1 MQTERF
7 KIQHHP
13 QNIRKREWILKYNL
27 NKYVFTIVTL
37 TGFALQLLLQNNP
50 CQTRKVVY

>member
-7 KIQHHP
+7 TILHHP

-27 NKYVFTIVTL
+27 NKFVFTIVTL
-37 TGFALQLLLQNNP
+37 TGFALQLLLQNN
-50 CQTRKVVY
+50 RGVKLEK